1 LTAHGEAIR
10 VSRPSGWWGMAVL
23 VATEATLFG
32 ALVASYFYLRFQA
45 PQWPPAGIEKPPITV
60 PLVLTAVLVAT
71 AFPMHL
77 AVRAARRGNAGAAR
91 GWLALVLFVASGYFA
106 MQMHRFM
113 VSLATLPPQ
122 RHAYASI
129 VYTLAGGHHAHVF
142 VGLLLIVFVLWRL
155 TRGLNRY
162 RLVAVECVALYWYFV
177 LVLALVVT
185 GTLLSAAV

>member
-1 LTAHGEAIR
+1 MSAHGDALR

-32 ALVASYFYLRFQA
+32 TLIGSYFYLRFQA

-60 PLVLTAVLVAT
+60 PLILTGVLVAT
-71 AFPMHL
+71 AFPMAL
-77 AVRAARRGNAGAAR
+77 AVRAARRGNAAATR
-91 GWLALVLFVASGYFA
+91 GWLAIVLFVASGYFA

-113 VSLATLPPQ
+113 VSLATLPAQ

-155 TRGLNRY
+155 THGLNRY
-162 RLVAVECVALYWYFV
+162 RLVAVECIALYWYFV

>member
-1 LTAHGEAIR
+1 MTAHGQAIR

-23 VATEATLFG
+23 VATESTLFG
-32 ALVASYFYLRFQA
+32 ALIASYFYLRFQSA
-45 PQWPPAGIEKPPITV
+45 EWPPAGIEKPPITV
-60 PLVLTAVLVAT
+60 PLILTAVLVST

-77 AVRAARRGNAGAAR
+77 AVRAVRRGDAAATA
-91 GWLALVLFVASGYFA
+91 GWLGIVLFVASGYFA

-113 VSLATLPPQ
+113 VSLGTLPPQ

-155 TRGLNRY
+155 AHGLTRY
-162 RLVAVECVALYWYFV
+162 RAVAVECIALYWYFV
-177 LVLALVVT
+177 LALALVVT